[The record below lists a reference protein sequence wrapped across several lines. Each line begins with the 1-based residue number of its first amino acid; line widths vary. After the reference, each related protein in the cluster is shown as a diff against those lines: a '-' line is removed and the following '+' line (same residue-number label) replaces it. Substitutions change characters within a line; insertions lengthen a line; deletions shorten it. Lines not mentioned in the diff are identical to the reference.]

1 MKLPHI
7 PAKEEGPVRVLM
19 VCLGNI
25 CRSPAAEGILRSIVS
40 SHNDDND
47 WVIDSAGTYGGH
59 SGDLPTAECV
69 YTPPAEATISP
80 TAHAGSH
87 QATSATST

>member
-7 PAKEEGPVRVLM
+7 PAKEESPVRVLM

-59 SGDLPTAECV
+59 SGDLPDRRMRIH
-69 YTPPAEATISP
+69 AEATISP

>member
-7 PAKEEGPVRVLM
+7 PAKEEGPVRGAYGVPRQYMPL
-19 VCLGNI
+19 
-25 CRSPAAEGILRSIVS
+25 PAAEGILRSIVS
-40 SHNDDND
+40 SHNADND
-47 WVIDSAGTYGGH
+47 WVIDSAEPTA
-59 SGDLPTAECV
+59 DIQATCPTAECA

-87 QATSATST
+87 RATSATST

>member
-47 WVIDSAGTYGGH
+47 WVIDS
-59 SGDLPTAECV
+59 
-69 YTPPAEATISP
+69 ISP